1 MDSVKLWGVVLPRMT
16 NMLGKVAQ
24 TLRVDG
30 TDRPRVKRL
39 EWYPDTGMV
48 LVELESKPE
57 MPTVILLPRDQVSAI
72 IPLESKS
79 KSKEATKAKLP
90 DESVSSSKLR
100 EQALED
106 LKAQGG
112 KPPQGRTQEASFKV
126 EGRGILEA
134 ADNITHKY
142 DKKPKPKKRGRPKKK
157 KG

>member
-1 MDSVKLWGVVLPRMT
+1 MDSIKLWSVTFPNPTNVMSKTVKTLRANSQDKPYVQELVWLVDKRVIKVVLE
-16 NMLGKVAQ
+16 AHA
-24 TLRVDG
+24 
-30 TDRPRVKRL
+30 
-39 EWYPDTGMV
+39 
-48 LVELESKPE
+48 E
-57 MPTVILLPRDQVSAI
+57 MPNVAMIPQESLSVIVPM
-72 IPLESKS
+72 P
-79 KSKEATKAKLP
+79 KEATKAKLP
-90 DESVSSSKLR
+90 DETVSSSKLR

-157 KG
+157 KD